1 MAEKK
6 RRVSTCAPGHECS
19 EEEIDELLNELRTI
33 DEDSEIIHY
42 DLPNIQEMKEIIE
55 KAENY
60 TGTWY
65 HSKVILSG
73 FEEDLER
80 QELKN
85 KISQLGEEHGIAL
98 RWEFDGEDVD
108 LILKAMKSIGKELR
122 KDTINES

>member
-1 MAEKK
+1 MTEKV
-6 RRVSTCAPGHECS
+6 RRVSTCAPNHECS

-60 TGTWY
+60 TGKWY

-73 FEEDLER
+73 FEEDPER

-85 KISQLGEEHGIAL
+85 KISQLGEDYGIAL
-98 RWEFDGEDVD
+98 SWEFDGDDVD
-108 LILKAMKSIGKELR
+108 LILKAMKSVGKESH
-122 KDTINES
+122 KDTTNES